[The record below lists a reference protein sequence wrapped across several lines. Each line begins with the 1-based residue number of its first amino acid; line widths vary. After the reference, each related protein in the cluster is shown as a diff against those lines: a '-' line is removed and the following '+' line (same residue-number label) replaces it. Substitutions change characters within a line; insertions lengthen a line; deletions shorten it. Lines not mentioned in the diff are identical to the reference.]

1 MRAARGLRDPGLC
14 ASPQGHDWVDDC
26 AYAPPRCL
34 AAWCTQVSCG
44 AHLRCACVV
53 PPPSLAG
60 VAGDVL
66 AVVGRVCSSPLAPS
80 SLVRFSATCRYVRTV
95 LRPVVEE
102 LQALHAMVRVLC
114 TKIGMRPADL
124 GKATELNAAF
134 KRLDYADVAVLVTLA
149 NSGSLGGLTFLSLSR
164 NQIGNAGMIEFSRSI
179 ASGSMGALKV
189 LSLSR
194 NQISDAGMISLS
206 EAIAIGSMGNLHT
219 LSLGG
224 NAIGD
229 PGMIAFADA
238 LKSPIGSLRSLELL
252 NLGDNQIGDVGMQAF
267 ADAIG
272 SGSLR
277 ALTRLNLDGNQIGDP
292 GMIEFS
298 RSIAS
303 GSLPACNV
311 IGVRENPGNA
321 ASLKA
326 ACEERGIM
334 CLS

>member
-102 LQALHAMVRVLC
+102 LQALHAAVRVLC

-124 GKATELNAAF
+124 GKVTELNAAF

-149 NSGSLGGLTFLSLSR
+149 NSGSLRLLTVLSLADNNISDPGMVALSEALGNGSLR
-164 NQIGNAGMIEFSRSI
+164 SLTQLFLNHNQIGDAGMIEFSRSI
-179 ASGSMGALKV
+179 ASGSLRALT
-189 LSLSR
+189 
-194 NQISDAGMISLS
+194 
-206 EAIAIGSMGNLHT
+206 T
-219 LSLGG
+219 L
-224 NAIGD
+224 
-229 PGMIAFADA
+229 F
-238 LKSPIGSLRSLELL
+238 L
-252 NLGDNQIGDVGMQAF
+252 NDNQIGDAGMLEF
-267 ADAIG
+267 SRSITN
-272 SGSLR
+272 GSLR
-277 ALTRLNLDGNQIGDP
+277 ALTRLD
-292 GMIEFS
+292 
-298 RSIAS
+298 
-303 GSLPACNV
+303 
-311 IGVRENPGNA
+311 
-321 ASLKA
+321 
-326 ACEERGIM
+326 
-334 CLS
+334 